1 MEATKIQVQANVAAD
16 KQKAWDFYTKPE
28 HIVKWNFA
36 SDDWQCPRATND
48 MRVGGKYSARMEAKD
63 GSFGFD
69 FEAVYDQIVPGEK
82 FQYTMPDGR
91 LVNVVFEKNGNSTN
105 VKVLFDAESVNSLEL
120 QKGGWQTILDNYKKY
135 AEKN

>member
-1 MEATKIQVQANVAAD
+1 MESNKIQVQANVAAD

-69 FEAVYDQIVPGEK
+69 FEAVYDEIVPGEK

-91 LVNVVFEKNGNSTN
+91 MVNVEFEKNGNSTN
-105 VKVLFDAESVNSLEL
+105 VKVLFDAESVNSGAS
-120 QKGGWQTILDNYKKY
+120 KGGWQTILDNYKKY

>member
-63 GSFGFD
+63 GSFGF
-69 FEAVYDQIVPGEK
+69 EAVYDQIIPGEN

-91 LVNVVFEKNGNSTN
+91 LVNVEFEKNGNSTN

-120 QKGGWQTILDNYKKY
+120 PKGGWQTILDNYKKY

>member
-91 LVNVVFEKNGNSTN
+91 LVNVEFEKNGNSTN

>member
-48 MRVGGKYSARMEAKD
+48 MRVG
-63 GSFGFD
+63 
-69 FEAVYDQIVPGEK
+69 
-82 FQYTMPDGR
+82 
-91 LVNVVFEKNGNSTN
+91 
-105 VKVLFDAESVNSLEL
+105 
-120 QKGGWQTILDNYKKY
+120 
-135 AEKN
+135 

>member
-1 MEATKIQVQANVAAD
+1 MELITVTTTVNASIEKVWEVWSNPV
-16 KQKAWDFYTKPE
+16 
-28 HIVKWNFA
+28 HIMHWNNA
-36 SDDWQCPRATND
+36 SPDWQTTFAEND
-48 MRVGGKYSARMEAKD
+48 LQKGGRFSSYMEAKD

-69 FEAVYDQIVPGEK
+69 FEAVYDEIVPGEK

-91 LVNVVFEKNGNSTN
+91 MVNVEFEKNGNSTN

>member
-91 LVNVVFEKNGNSTN
+91 MVNVEFEKNGNSTN

>member
-69 FEAVYDQIVPGEK
+69 FEAVYDEIVPGGK
-82 FQYTMPDGR
+82 F
-91 LVNVVFEKNGNSTN
+91 
-105 VKVLFDAESVNSLEL
+105 
-120 QKGGWQTILDNYKKY
+120 I
-135 AEKN
+135 

>member
-1 MEATKIQVQANVAAD
+1 
-16 KQKAWDFYTKPE
+16 
-28 HIVKWNFA
+28 
-36 SDDWQCPRATND
+36 
-48 MRVGGKYSARMEAKD
+48 MEAKD

-91 LVNVVFEKNGNSTN
+91 VVNVEFEKNGNSTN

>member
-69 FEAVYDQIVPGEK
+69 FEAVYDEIVPGEK

-91 LVNVVFEKNGNSTN
+91 MVNVEFEKNGNSTN